1 MSTFN
6 NKAQL
11 HITETIAV
19 LFIFFILVAFGL
31 IFYARYQQTAAQEKQ
46 EQLLASRAMDTTVKA
61 LFLPE
66 LMCTKGEAEHEDNCV
81 DLVKLNAAV
90 PSPPPLIPL
99 SDSDEASSEATA
111 EPTTSIFTN
120 TESHFQENS
129 DYYFQ
134 LFSYSNITFIEV
146 FPTPQ
151 QWQIYN
157 KQKTKKTP
165 EGKII
170 KDWTRKEPT
179 YFTITLR
186 DDLAGTTPQ
195 YHYGYIIVEAY
206 S

>member
-1 MSTFN
+1 MIASHN
-6 NKAQL
+6 KKAQL

-46 EQLLASRAMDTTVKA
+46 EQLLASRAMDTTIKA

-81 DLVKLNAAV
+81 DLIKLNSAT
-90 PSPPPLIPL
+90 PSSSPPLSSPPP
-99 SDSDEASSEATA
+99 
-111 EPTTSIFTN
+111 EPTPKTK
-120 TESHFQENS
+120 SHFQDNS

-134 LFSYSNITFIEV
+134 LFSYSNITFIQV
-146 FPTPQ
+146 YPTAQ

-165 EGKII
+165 DGKTV

-186 DDLAGTTPQ
+186 DDLAQNPPQ
-195 YHYGYIIVEAY
+195 YRYGYLVVEAY

>member
-1 MSTFN
+1 MIASN
-6 NKAQL
+6 NKKAQL

-46 EQLLASRAMDTTVKA
+46 EQLLASRAMDTTIKA

-66 LMCTKGEAEHEDNCV
+66 LMCTKGQAEHEDNCV
-81 DLVKLNAAV
+81 DLIKLRAAA
-90 PSPPPLIPL
+90 PSTPPILLP
-99 SDSDEASSEATA
+99 S
-111 EPTTSIFTN
+111 N
-120 TESHFQENS
+120 TEDSLSEPPIQPLTETKSLFQEHS

-134 LFSYSNITFIEV
+134 LFSYSNITFIQV
-146 FPTPQ
+146 YPTSQ

-157 KQKTKKTP
+157 KQKTKKGP
-165 EGKII
+165 DGKPL

-186 DDLAGTTPQ
+186 DDLTDTQSQ

>member
-1 MSTFN
+1 MTTFN
-6 NKAQL
+6 KKAQL

-46 EQLLASRAMDTTVKA
+46 EQLLASRAMDTTVKT

-81 DLVKLNAAV
+81 DLIKLNAAA
-90 PSPPPLIPL
+90 PPPSLTSS
-99 SDSDEASSEATA
+99 SDSDEPSP
-111 EPTTSIFTN
+111 EPTTPSV
-120 TESHFQENS
+120 TESLFQEHS

-134 LFSYSNITFIEV
+134 LFSYSNVTFIQVYPKPE
-146 FPTPQ
+146 Q

-157 KQKTKKTP
+157 KQKTKKGP
-165 EGKII
+165 DGKQI
-170 KDWTRKEPT
+170 KDLTKKEPT

-186 DDLAGTTPQ
+186 DDLSSSTPQ
-195 YHYGYIIVEAY
+195 YHYGYVIVEAY

>member
-1 MSTFN
+1 MIASN
-6 NKAQL
+6 NKKAQL

-31 IFYARYQQTAAQEKQ
+31 IFYARYQQTAVQEKQ

-81 DLVKLNAAV
+81 DLIKLTAAT
-90 PSPPPLIPL
+90 PNSLPPLSP
-99 SDSDEASSEATA
+99 ATP
-111 EPTTSIFTN
+111 EPTLSEPPIQPK
-120 TESHFQENS
+120 SHFQDNS
-129 DYYFQ
+129 EYYFQ
-134 LFSYSNITFIEV
+134 LFSYSNITFIQV
-146 FPTPQ
+146 YPTPQ

-165 EGKII
+165 DGKTI

-195 YHYGYIIVEAY
+195 YRYGYIIVEAY

>member
-1 MSTFN
+1 MIASN
-6 NKAQL
+6 NKKAQL

-31 IFYARYQQTAAQEKQ
+31 IFYARYQQTAVQEKQ

-66 LMCTKGEAEHEDNCV
+66 LMCTKGQAEHEDNCV
-81 DLVKLNAAV
+81 DLIKLNAAT
-90 PSPPPLIPL
+90 PTSSPPPSP
-99 SDSDEASSEATA
+99 
-111 EPTTSIFTN
+111 EPTTPEPTPSKPLIQQK
-120 TESHFQENS
+120 SHFQDNS

-134 LFSYSNITFIEV
+134 LFSYSNVTFIQV
-146 FPTPQ
+146 YPTSQ

-157 KQKTKKTP
+157 KQKIKKSSD
-165 EGKII
+165 GKQI

-195 YHYGYIIVEAY
+195 YRYGYVIVEAY

>member
-1 MSTFN
+1 MNTFN
-6 NKAQL
+6 KKAQL

-19 LFIFFILVAFGL
+19 LFIFFILIAFGL

-81 DLVKLNAAV
+81 DLIKLNSATT
-90 PSPPPLIPL
+90 SSLPL
-99 SDSDEASSEATA
+99 SSPTSPDQTPQ
-111 EPTTSIFTN
+111 EPLSN
-120 TESHFQENS
+120 TKSHFQDNS

-134 LFSYSNITFIEV
+134 LFSYSNITIIEV
-146 FPTPQ
+146 YPTPQ

-157 KQKTKKTP
+157 KQKTKKTSDS
-165 EGKII
+165 KTI

-186 DDLAGTTPQ
+186 DDLAGSNSQ
-195 YHYGYIIVEAY
+195 YRYGYLVVEAY